1 MTGQRSN
8 FRKNLTFSDFRA
20 DCGKTVRDI
29 DLKPSLSW
37 SLINSLSFGVYF
49 DVITLKMMRWEHRK
63 SARSFVHWVTS
74 GVWRHW
80 PDPDPK
86 WTTRNNRRCLK
97 WIANSNS
104 GHQNTPKRH
113 TSARSH
119 YRSTE
124 VTDLTLTFS
133 NLEKVN
139 GHCANVKSA
148 SCDSKTIHQCV
159 RSVGIYT
166 NVKQSPI

>member
-1 MTGQRSN
+1 M
-8 FRKNLTFSDFRA
+8 
-20 DCGKTVRDI
+20 
-29 DLKPSLSW
+29 
-37 SLINSLSFGVYF
+37 INSLSFGVYF
-49 DVITLKMMRWEHRK
+49 DVITLKMMHWEHRK
-63 SARSFVHWVTS
+63 SARSFVQYDGFS
-74 GVWRHW
+74 GRLFTEVLLISVRIRKHIR
-80 PDPDPK
+80 
-86 WTTRNNRRCLK
+86 TTRNNRRCLK

-133 NLEKVN
+133 NLQIVN